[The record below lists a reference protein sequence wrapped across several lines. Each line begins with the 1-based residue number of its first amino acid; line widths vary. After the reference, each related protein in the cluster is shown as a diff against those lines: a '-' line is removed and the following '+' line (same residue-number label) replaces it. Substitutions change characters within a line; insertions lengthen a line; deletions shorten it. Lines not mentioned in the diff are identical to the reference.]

1 MTSTLKELID
11 IIGWNTGEYV
21 NEENAV
27 DQLRDLIAKKDSDLD
42 DLKEDFQDII
52 TGECEPDSETYEKY
66 VRPNLFIA
74 WAYLQQYVALS
85 RAATDIVVDSKEMA
99 NQLNG
104 DISILPEINAA
115 ADLLGVSVP
124 EFWEKYSE
132 DQIARYKC
140 LKEVTDRLNSSSN
153 DN

>member
-27 DQLRDLIAKKDSDLD
+27 DQLQDLIAKKDSDLD
-42 DLKEDFQDII
+42 DLKEDFRDII
-52 TGECEPDSETYEKY
+52 TGECEPDSEAYEKY

-74 WAYLQQYVALS
+74 WSYLQRYVTLS
-85 RAATDIVVDSKEMA
+85 RASRDTEDEDRIAT
-99 NQLNG
+99 
-104 DISILPEINAA
+104 AA
-115 ADLLGVSVP
+115 AAGFSINPFADSAAALLNISVP

-132 DQIARYKC
+132 DQVARYKR
-140 LKEVTDRLNSSSN
+140 LKEVTDRLNSSSS